1 MSEPMFFDTDGN
13 DRRTTMSQ
21 CRSVVLAQNTP
32 HQITATYFPDGYVE
46 MEPERWFN
54 LPSALSAYPEL
65 QRYRTEDGFLVGS
78 IGGLLIDFPDG
89 RILIDAGFGPEYVP
103 RQHTHTSMGLMRGG
117 FLDKFSESL
126 TSLDAI
132 VLTHLHPDHIGWLV
146 HSFKYPT
153 SVFRETT
160 IYAGVST
167 RQVISGIE
175 IQPASELA
183 SSRFS
188 GLRIVS
194 TPGHSPEHISL
205 IVDRGQERLVV
216 IGDVMH
222 TAAQVSYPEL
232 SSCFDADP
240 TASRSSRLSIIEEIS
255 RDNTIGFGG
264 HFSDVVFGRI
274 VDSRWYPV
282 C

>member
-1 MSEPMFFDTDGN
+1 
-13 DRRTTMSQ
+13 
-21 CRSVVLAQNTP
+21 
-32 HQITATYFPDGYVE
+32 
-46 MEPERWFN
+46 
-54 LPSALSAYPEL
+54 
-65 QRYRTEDGFLVGS
+65 
-78 IGGLLIDFPDG
+78 
-89 RILIDAGFGPEYVP
+89 
-103 RQHTHTSMGLMRGG
+103 MGLMRGG